1 MQLTSLGFCAFIVA
15 GLDQFWASW
24 SLITRTMR
32 KPRLRKVSCERR
44 VQPAISCSFYP
55 LLPRAVIWIIWAPG
69 PGPGARPG
77 SWDSDKAGAG
87 ASVTRPGCQCQC
99 RTLWSAMAH
108 VVIFIKS
115 GGYTSPVAF
124 SNSSAG
130 PWTRPTG
137 KNINITGQHSGQRAS
152 CLFLRL

>member
-1 MQLTSLGFCAFIVA
+1 MQQTSLSCVILWWFVVY
-15 GLDQFWASW
+15 LNQFWASW

-55 LLPRAVIWIIWAPG
+55 LLPRAVIWIIWAGG

-87 ASVTRPGCQCQC
+87 ASVTRPGCQC

-130 PWTRPTG
+130 PLTRPTG
-137 KNINITGQHSGQRAS
+137 KNINITGQHSGQRGA

>member
-1 MQLTSLGFCAFIVA
+1 
-15 GLDQFWASW
+15 
-24 SLITRTMR
+24 MR

-44 VQPAISCSFYP
+44 VQRAISCSFYP

-99 RTLWSAMAH
+99 RTLWSAMAPCCH
-108 VVIFIKS
+108 FYQIRRLHESCCLLEFLSGPLNAPDGEKYKYIRTTFRTKS
-115 GGYTSPVAF
+115 LLSFLEIITFMSF
-124 SNSSAG
+124 SFD
-130 PWTRPTG
+130 
-137 KNINITGQHSGQRAS
+137 I
-152 CLFLRL
+152 FLRLKKRDKENEKLYF